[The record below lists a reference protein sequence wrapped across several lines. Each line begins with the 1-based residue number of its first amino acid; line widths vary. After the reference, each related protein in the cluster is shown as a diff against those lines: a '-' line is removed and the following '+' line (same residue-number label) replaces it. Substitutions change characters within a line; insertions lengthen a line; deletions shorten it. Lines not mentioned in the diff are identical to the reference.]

1 MRAPSSYD
9 VTIIGAGNKSSFIER
24 HGDSYFQKLVGVP
37 ERGLIMLLGSE
48 LRQELAFFLDT
59 QVWGILGDMDAVTG
73 KDLEGKTIEALF
85 QYGNLVGV
93 RIPDRTPE

>member
-1 MRAPSSYD
+1 
-9 VTIIGAGNKSSFIER
+9 
-24 HGDSYFQKLVGVP
+24 
-37 ERGLIMLLGSE
+37 
-48 LRQELAFFLDT
+48 
-59 QVWGILGDMDAVTG
+59 MDAVTG